1 MSGSLKTCTISIIN
15 QSRIQ
20 GSHWISSLRNKINY
34 RDRMDHLG
42 VTLLSLNELCP
53 AELQELATR
62 PWVKDT
68 LEVRQAFVP
77 CRQGRAQRLFV
88 AGLSPIHGPAEWL
101 H

>member
-1 MSGSLKTCTISIIN
+1 
-15 QSRIQ
+15 
-20 GSHWISSLRNKINY
+20 LRNKINY
-34 RDRMDHLG
+34 RDRMDYLG

-53 AELQELATR
+53 AELQKLATR